1 MATPVQHSGFRFTPT
16 DRLHPRRVQR
26 IRDLA
31 ATALA
36 PAAEHAFAYATA
48 HHYLEGADAAAR
60 AGDHDLFAWYTA
72 HPDAGAHA
80 LATPTAVGNCVVI
93 APEQLITSPISDTP
107 YYLLN
112 PYTRPAPGGDQELA
126 RAAYAVA
133 DDTGFGDLLAGHARI
148 LAFLGHKQYN
158 DTFDSWTI
166 SRLPGTVFVDHVAD
180 PAALARD
187 LIHEAGHNWLNDAL
201 VATGCKLDDQALFH
215 SPWKRTLRPAYGFLH
230 ACWAFPL
237 TMIYTAR
244 VLDRTDGASRRFLTS
259 YLDLQRTFLADTGP
273 DHARA
278 LALIPDEDLREHLHV
293 VHQQAIQL

>member
-1 MATPVQHSGFRFTPT
+1 MATPTQLGFQFAPT
-16 DRLHPRRVQR
+16 NRLHPQRVRR
-26 IRDLA
+26 IHALT
-31 ATALA
+31 ATT
-36 PAAEHAFAYATA
+36 PPDAAEHAFAYATA
-48 HHYLEGADAAAR
+48 HHYLEGAEAAAR
-60 AGDHDLFAWYTA
+60 AGDRDLFAWYTA

-80 LATPTAVGNCVVI
+80 LAAPTAVGQCVVI

-112 PYTRPAPGGDQELA
+112 PHTGPAPAGHQELA
-126 RAAYAVA
+126 RAAYALA

-148 LAFLGHKQYN
+148 LVFLGRKGYN

-166 SRLPGTVFVDHVAD
+166 SRLPGTVFVDHIDD

-201 VATGCKLDDQALFH
+201 AATGCKLDDQALFH
-215 SPWKRTLRPAYGFLH
+215 SPWKRTPRPAYGFLH

-244 VLDRTDGASRRFLTS
+244 VLERTEGAGRRFLTS
-259 YLDLQRTFLADTGP
+259 YLDLQRTFLAGTGP

-278 LALIPDEDLREHLHV
+278 LALVPDPDLREHLRA
-293 VHQQAIQL
+293 VHQQAIHL